1 MMPSL
6 QTDQLYTIQQLSTR
20 LKIPKPTLR
29 FWEKELE
36 GALMP
41 LRTKGGQRRYTVEHI
56 FVLEEIQKLKKEG
69 MSLTD
74 IKRALGNGESRH
86 HQNLD
91 LNGMDIL
98 VERIA
103 KVVGKEIARFFKKNN
118 VASKTLKADES

>member
-1 MMPSL
+1 MIPSPP
-6 QTDQLYTIQQLSTR
+6 TDQLYTIQQLSMM

-36 GALMP
+36 GALVP
-41 LRTKGGQRRYTVEHI
+41 LRTKGGQRRYTIEHI
-56 FVLEEIQKLKKEG
+56 SILEEIQKLKNEG
-69 MSLTD
+69 LRLTD
-74 IKRALGNGESRH
+74 IKRTLGNGESTL

-98 VERIA
+98 IERIA
-103 KVVGKEIARFFKKNN
+103 KVVGKEIAGFFKKNN